1 MLNSDI
7 INLNHNIINIIRE
20 RGFIHQT
27 TDLDLLSKEYSK
39 IIGYTGFDCTSNT
52 LHVGSLLQLM
62 LLRWL
67 QKTNNKPII
76 LLNSTFLKER
86 I

>member
-1 MLNSDI
+1 MPNHIKEFIDI
-7 INLNHNIINIIRE
+7 IE
-20 RGFIHQT
+20 ARGFIHQT
-27 TDLDLLSKEYSK
+27 TDLNDLANNYDK

-67 QKTNNKPII
+67 QKTGNKIETEEAPP
-76 LLNSTFLKER
+76 LNGC
-86 I
+86 